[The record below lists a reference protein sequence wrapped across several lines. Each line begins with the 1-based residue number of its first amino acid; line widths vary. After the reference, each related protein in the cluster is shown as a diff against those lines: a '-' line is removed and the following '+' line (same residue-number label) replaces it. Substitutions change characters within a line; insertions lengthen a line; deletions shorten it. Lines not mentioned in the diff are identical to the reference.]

1 MLYYNHRKG
10 RKTQTNRK
18 GSKTMKE
25 YKVIFSGWDGYDY
38 DDEPYFS
45 GSYEACEAWVDA
57 HSDDLG
63 PDEWYEI
70 I

>member
-1 MLYYNHRKG
+1 
-10 RKTQTNRK
+10 
-18 GSKTMKE
+18 MKE